1 MEGRSR
7 KMEADAHPESVAIY
21 MTCSML
27 QAPHALP
34 RSGNSAELLPHC
46 VYCRL

>member
-7 KMEADAHPESVAIY
+7 KMEADAHPEPVAICMMKLNEKKCMMGMFHY
-21 MTCSML
+21 
-27 QAPHALP
+27 
-34 RSGNSAELLPHC
+34 

>member
-7 KMEADAHPESVAIY
+7 KMEADAHPEPVAARVMDLI
-21 MTCSML
+21 
-27 QAPHALP
+27 
-34 RSGNSAELLPHC
+34 HC